1 EACPTKALQCMDV
14 EKVQRHRLRQQPV

>member
-1 EACPTKALQCMDV
+1 PTKALQCMDV